1 MENIKLILKKIED
14 DLSRLEILIDKSLIS
29 QTKNDNSD
37 GKILDNITLEKIHSN
52 LNNLDEIIKDLD
64 ENY

>member
-29 QTKNDNSD
+29 QNKNDNSD